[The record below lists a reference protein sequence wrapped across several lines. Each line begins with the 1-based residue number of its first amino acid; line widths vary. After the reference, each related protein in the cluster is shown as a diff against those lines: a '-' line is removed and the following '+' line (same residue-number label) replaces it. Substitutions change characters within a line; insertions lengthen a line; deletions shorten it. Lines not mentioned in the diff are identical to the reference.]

1 MKSKYYFLSDLNE
14 NIRLI
19 GRAYFCDGGLA
30 CDHSASGFELCAR
43 IDGELLLTASSSGDT
58 YYSVF
63 VDGERIDKRFHVD
76 SSMQTVRIAE
86 FNDGKAHKVKVLKQS
101 ESAWSSSVIVSL
113 ELDGEILEA
122 PAERGLLF
130 EFLGDSLTTG
140 YGNLGVKGEEN
151 EQGGNTPHKED
162 ATKTYAFLTAEE
174 FDADCTI
181 VAWSGVGL
189 DTGWTHAPFTDYY
202 KAASFHRDTV
212 KQYEFGRAP
221 DLLVIHLGA
230 NDSTNDKTQRESFVK
245 KGIDLINYIFDG
257 YRRRMPVIWL
267 YDPDEGVPS
276 YIADV
281 LEHFGGESAGFFA
294 LELEWQST
302 DAYWG
307 ASGHP
312 SALAHEYHAELLID
326 LIRKKNILK

>member
-1 MKSKYYFLSDLNE
+1 MKANVYALSELRDK
-14 NIRLI
+14 IRLI

-101 ESAWSSSVIVSL
+101 ESAWSASVIISL
-113 ELDGEILEA
+113 GFSGELLDA
-122 PAERGLLF
+122 PAERERLF

-140 YGNLGVKGEEN
+140 YGNLGVKGEGN

-162 ATKTYAFLTAEE
+162 ATKTYAFLTSEALC
-174 FDADCTI
+174 ADCRI

-189 DTGWTHAPFTDYY
+189 DTGWTHALFTDYY
-202 KAASFHRDTV
+202 KAASFHRDAT
-212 KQYEFGRAP
+212 KRYEFGRAP
-221 DLLVIHLGA
+221 DLLVLHLGA
-230 NDSTNDKTQRESFVK
+230 NDSTNGETTRESFVR

-257 YRRRMPVIWL
+257 YRKKIPLIWA

-276 YIADV
+276 YIQEILDY
-281 LEHFGGESAGFFA
+281 FGGEKSGFFA

-312 SALAHEYHAELLID
+312 SALAHEYHAGLLLDFI
-326 LIRKKNILK
+326 KEKNIF